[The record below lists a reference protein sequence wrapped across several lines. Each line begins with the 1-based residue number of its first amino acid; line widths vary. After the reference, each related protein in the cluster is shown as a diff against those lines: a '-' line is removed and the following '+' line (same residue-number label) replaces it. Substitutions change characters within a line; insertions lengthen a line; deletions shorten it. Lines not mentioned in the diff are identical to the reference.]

1 MFAVGDGSGARV
13 VADEVAKVDGL
24 GIYFGDE
31 FTGLAG
37 LDFTV
42 SKIKGSRAKRHFS

>member
-1 MFAVGDGSGARV
+1 MGDGSWARV

-31 FTGLAG
+31 FTGLVVG
-37 LDFTV
+37 LDFKV
-42 SKIKGSRAKRHFS
+42 SKIKESRTKRHFS